1 MENINFRGIPTS
13 LFLNG
18 PKVGIITDPQTQENV
33 VGVATF
39 TGIATATF
47 PDTNFALDGG
57 SIAFK
62 WYFDGSLISDDEGTQ
77 NANNNASIVG
87 FSSATGTGSTIT
99 INGLT
104 INDSNKEIYFEAEY
118 VPSAYSEPTGSAV
131 TAGTAKSTGNAFNEP
146 VKSLTA
152 EVIPLPSLEVVD
164 DPDDVI
170 SPNIANFSVV
180 ARINPTTVQRTISY
194 QWQLD
199 GVDLVD
205 GNELITRVSKV
216 QPSTFTITGDDGS
229 SQTVDTSQTSVIN
242 DLISGVTYTITTDG
256 TVITKL
262 FASGAGGGKSN
273 GRSVSGGKGGSAE
286 GTFSFVKDK
295 TYKLR
300 IGGAGANGGSGGF
313 SGGGDGGG
321 GFGQGGGGGGFTGL
335 FEDSFTIG
343 NAIIIAAGGGGGSND
358 PAVGGSGGGTTG
370 GDSGNVG
377 NRGGAGGSQ
386 SAGGAGGSGGTA
398 GSALQGGPGSAGGG
412 GGYYGGGGGTPHPG
426 GCCADGA
433 GGGGSSYI
441 GGVSDGTTTTAGG
454 AAAGANGSFSI
465 EVRGSSTSTV
475 TKTANLTISG
485 ATTPNLKITSA
496 GGNPPTLVGTSI
508 VESDNG
514 TVQNTQKTRFKPGSK
529 GGPQTAYPANST
541 ENDLGGFTTPDQSSL
556 LLMGS
561 YTSTLIKNR
570 SATWSGIRS
579 KNASEIRL
587 LAIRGNDFNGGER
600 PDDAGEDLSIQLVAG
615 GSDRTVTLLSR
626 QGGDDGSECAWNEYT
641 VPLTA
646 AEKVSDLQI
655 ALKSFAS
662 GPAEFRSTAV
672 CISVV
677 DETDGQYDTQSEIDA
692 DWTAFRD
699 VYPSRPFWVLRPGS
713 ETVDLPTTYLSDPL
727 ANDIIQVNRDNGNSS
742 STSDWFTLT
751 ELDQAPSGTQV
762 SLLLDNS
769 GSMKISTVAA
779 SLALFKE
786 KCSDAGI
793 IVNQLTMSP
802 IEHWISQHDRY
813 LPNANTDNENAGDV
827 YGVNWIRLYD
837 SNGNIEQELTYNTG
851 GALSAAVRCK
861 LSADNVV
868 TSPVFSKSASY
879 INTAPKNI
887 VKIEEYNYANATAK
901 LSEFDLDESRDS
913 TAICI
918 SVVDETDS
926 QYDTQSEIDA
936 DWDAFRTNY
945 PKRPFWLLRPG
956 KETVD
961 LPTAWSSD
969 PHVNGPIEVKRD
981 GGQASNRSDW
991 FAITGLDQV
1000 PAGTHVSFL
1009 IDNSG
1014 SMTKST
1020 VRASLDLFLQKCND
1034 AGLIVNE
1041 GNGEINMDPIEH
1053 WIAQHNRELDGDLS
1067 NALVIDYDKYPG
1079 NAVCLYARDQ
1089 DMDVQMQLY
1098 GGKGSDNQQG
1108 TRSGG
1113 EGGYSKI
1120 TLTMKKDEEYII
1132 TGLFDSVNA
1141 PFVYRKGT
1149 LIAVAGEGGEGGLQ
1163 FDGGDGGGV
1172 NVAGQNGVGGRGGG
1186 KGGDLIAAGTLPSSG
1201 FYGSLTTLT
1210 AVTPDTNATGVDG
1223 GRTLPCPR
1231 GDYWRDQGKTPCE
1244 DLGVIKFRTPNGTE
1258 ISNTAVIERGYKSG
1272 YNIIQTKGER
1282 AEGSVA
1288 NRHSGRGGTGATGGS
1303 GGDRDSGGGGGSGY
1317 TDGSVT
1323 VVETTQGGSSGPAR
1337 VVIRLV

>member
-216 QPSTFTITGDDGS
+216 QPSIFTITGDDGS

-242 DLISGVTYTITTDG
+242 NLISGVTYTITTDG

-300 IGGAGANGGSGGF
+300 IGGAGANAGSGGF

-742 STSDWFTLT
+742 NTSDWFTLT

-762 SLLLDNS
+762 SLLLDDS
-769 GSMKISTVAA
+769 GSMKISTVAS

-786 KCSDAGI
+786 KCSNAGI

-802 IEHWISQHDRY
+802 KEHWIAQHDRY

-918 SVVDETDS
+918 SVVDETDG

-1053 WIAQHNRELDGDLS
+1053 WIAQHNRELDGDLN

-1089 DMDVQMQLY
+1089 DMDVQMELY
-1098 GGKGSDNQQG
+1098 GGKGSDNG
-1108 TRSGG
+1108 SNSGG

-1132 TGLFDSVNA
+1132 TGLFNSVNA

-1149 LIAVAGEGGEGGLQ
+1149 LIAVSGEGGDAGNSSN
-1163 FDGGDGGGV
+1163 GGDGGGV
-1172 NVAGQNGVGGRGGG
+1172 NVAGQDGSQNGGG
-1186 KGGDLIAAGTLPSSG
+1186 VGGDLIAAGTLPSNG
-1201 FYGSLTTLT
+1201 IFGSLTTLT
-1210 AVTPDTNATGVDG
+1210 PVTPDSKGISVTG

-1244 DLGVIKFRTPNGTE
+1244 DLGEIKFRTPNGTE
-1258 ISNTAVIERGYKSG
+1258 ISNTAEIERGYKSG
-1272 YNIIQTKGER
+1272 YNIIQTKGDGETST
-1282 AEGSVA
+1282 AGD
-1288 NRHSGRGGTGATGGS
+1288 GGS
-1303 GGDRDSGGGGGSGY
+1303 GAYGGNGGVGNKGGGGGAGY

-1323 VVETTQGGSSGPAR
+1323 IVNTQLGGSTGAAK

>member
-18 PKVGIITDPQTQENV
+18 PKVGIITDPQNQENV

-47 PDTNFALDGG
+47 PDSNFDFDSVSGG

-62 WYFDGSLISDDEGTQ
+62 WYFDGSRILDTTEDSNS
-77 NANNNASIVG
+77 NAEIVG
-87 FSSATGTGSTIT
+87 FSSATGAGSTIT
-99 INGLT
+99 ISGLT
-104 INDSNKEIYFEAEY
+104 LSDSNKEIYFEADY
-118 VPSAYSEPTGSAV
+118 VPSAYQTTPPV
-131 TAGTAKSTGNAFNEP
+131 TAGTARSTGNAFNDP

-152 EVIPLPSLEVVD
+152 EVIPLPLLEVVS
-164 DPDDVI
+164 DPDDVTTVD
-170 SPNIANFSVV
+170 IAKFSVV
-180 ARINPTTVQRTISY
+180 GRINPTTVQRSISY

-205 GNELITRVSKV
+205 GNELITQVSKV
-216 QPSTFTITGDDGS
+216 QPSIFTITGDDGS
-229 SQTVDTSQTSVIN
+229 SQTVDTSRNSVIN
-242 DLISGVTYTITTDG
+242 NLKSGITYTITTDG
-256 TVITKL
+256 TIVTKL
-262 FASGAGGGKSN
+262 FASGAGGGQSN

-286 GTFSFVKDK
+286 GTFTFVKDK

-313 SGGGDGGG
+313 SGGGNGGG

-343 NAIIIAAGGGGGSND
+343 NAIIIAAGGGGGAND
-358 PAVGGSGGGTTG
+358 PAGGGAGGGTTG
-370 GDSGNVG
+370 NNSGNVG
-377 NRGGAGGSQ
+377 GRGGAGGTQ

-398 GSALQGGPGSAGGG
+398 GSALQGGPGAAGGG

-426 GCCADGA
+426 CCADGA

-441 GGVSDGTTTTAGG
+441 GGVTDGTTTTAGG

-465 EVRGSSTSTV
+465 EIRGSSTSTI

-485 ATTPNLKITSA
+485 ATTPNLTISSA

-529 GGPQTAYPANST
+529 GGPQTEYPPNST
-541 ENDLGGFTTPDQSSL
+541 VNDLGGFTTPNQSSL

-561 YTSTLIKNR
+561 YTDTLIKDR

-579 KNASEIRL
+579 TNASEIRL

-600 PDDAGEDLSIQLVAG
+600 PDDDGENLSIQLVAG

-677 DETDGQYDTQSEIDA
+677 DETDSQYDTQSEIDA

-699 VYPSRPFWVLRPGS
+699 KYPSRPFWVLRPGS
-713 ETVDLPTTYLSDPL
+713 ETVTLPTTYLSDPL
-727 ANDIIQVNRDNGNSS
+727 ANDIIQVNRDSGNTSN
-742 STSDWFTLT
+742 TSDWFTLT

-762 SLLLDNS
+762 SLLLDDS
-769 GSMKISTVAA
+769 GSMRISTVRA

-802 IEHWISQHDRY
+802 IEHWIAQHDRY

-837 SNGNIEQELTYNTG
+837 DNGNLDQELTFNSG
-851 GALSAAVRCK
+851 GEISATVKCK

-868 TSPVFSKSASY
+868 ESPVFSKSASF

-887 VKIEEYNYANATAK
+887 IKIEEYNYTNATAK
-901 LSEFDLDESRDS
+901 LSDFDLDLSRESE
-913 TAICI
+913 AICI
-918 SVVDETDS
+918 SVVDETDTH
-926 QYDTQSEIDA
+926 YDTQSELNT
-936 DWDAFRTNY
+936 DWNSFRANY
-945 PKRPFWLLRPG
+945 PKRPFWLLVPG
-956 KETVD
+956 SSTIK
-961 LPTAWSSD
+961 LPEAYSSD
-969 PHVNGPIEVKRD
+969 PLANAQISVKRD
-981 GGQASNRSDW
+981 SGSTSNRSDW
-991 FAITGLDQV
+991 FDIVGLDQV
-1000 PAGTHVSFL
+1000 PSGTQVSLL
-1009 IDNSG
+1009 IDDSG
-1014 SMTKST
+1014 SMRVTT
-1020 VRASLDLFLQKCND
+1020 VAASLALFEEKCRN
-1034 AGLIVNE
+1034 AGIIVTRL
-1041 GNGEINMDPIEH
+1041 NMSPIEH
-1053 WIAQHNRELDGDLS
+1053 WIAQHNKDLPNDLS

-1098 GGKGSDNQQG
+1098 GGKGSDNG
-1108 TRSGG
+1108 ANSGG

-1149 LIAVAGEGGEGGLQ
+1149 LIAVAGEGGDAGSTSN
-1163 FDGGDGGGV
+1163 GGDGGGV
-1172 NVAGQNGVGGRGGG
+1172 SVAGQDGSGAGGGQGGR
-1186 KGGDLIAAGTLPSSG
+1186 LIAAGTLPSNGS
-1201 FYGSLTTLT
+1201 FGSLTSLT
-1210 AVTPDTNATGVDG
+1210 PVSSDTKALGVAG
-1223 GRTLPCPR
+1223 GETLPCTR
-1231 GDYWRDQGKTPCE
+1231 GDYWRNQGKSPCE
-1244 DLGVIKFRTPNGTE
+1244 DLGEIKFRTPDGTE
-1258 ISNTAVIERGYKSG
+1258 ISNTAEIERGYKSG
-1272 YNIIQTKGER
+1272 YNIIQTKGDGETSN
-1282 AEGSVA
+1282 AGD
-1288 NRHSGRGGTGATGGS
+1288 GGTGAAGGNGGGGS
-1303 GGDRDSGGGGGSGY
+1303 NGGGGGSGY

-1323 VVETTQGGSSGPAR
+1323 VVDSQLGGSIGVAR

>member
-18 PKVGIITDPQTQENV
+18 PKVGIITDPQTQENI

-77 NANNNASIVG
+77 NTNNNASIVG

-164 DPDDVI
+164 DPDDAI

-216 QPSTFTITGDDGS
+216 QPSTFTITGDNGS

-242 DLISGVTYTITTDG
+242 NLISGVTYTITTDG

-262 FASGAGGGKSN
+262 FASGAGGGQSN

-313 SGGGDGGG
+313 SGGGNGGG

-343 NAIIIAAGGGGGSND
+343 NAIIIAAGGGGGAND
-358 PAVGGSGGGTTG
+358 PAVGGAGGGTTG
-370 GDSGNVG
+370 GDGGNVG
-377 NRGGAGGSQ
+377 GRGGAGGTQ

-412 GGYYGGGGGTPHPG
+412 GGYYGGGGGTPHS

-646 AEKVSDLQI
+646 AEKVSNLQI

-677 DETDGQYDTQSEIDA
+677 DETDSQYDTQSEIDA

-699 VYPSRPFWVLRPGS
+699 EYPFRPFWVLRPGS

-727 ANDIIQVNRDNGNSS
+727 ANDIIQVNRDNGNTSN
-742 STSDWFTLT
+742 TSDWFTLT

-762 SLLLDNS
+762 SLLLDDS

-786 KCSDAGI
+786 KCSNAGI

-802 IEHWISQHDRY
+802 IEHWIAQHDRY

-918 SVVDETDS
+918 SVVDETDTH
-926 QYDTQSEIDA
+926 YDTQSELNT
-936 DWDAFRTNY
+936 DWNDFRANF
-945 PKRPFWLLRPG
+945 PKRPFWFLVPG
-956 KETVD
+956 GSTIK
-961 LPTAWSSD
+961 LPEPYSSD
-969 PHVNGPIEVKRD
+969 PLANAQISVNRD

-1000 PAGTHVSFL
+1000 PSGTHVSLL

-1034 AGLIVNE
+1034 AGLVVNE
-1041 GNGEINMDPIEH
+1041 GNGEITMSPIEH
-1053 WIAQHNRELDGDLS
+1053 WIAQHNRELDGDLN

-1089 DMDVQMQLY
+1089 DIDVQMQLY
-1098 GGKGSDNQQG
+1098 GGKGSDNG
-1108 TRSGG
+1108 SYSGG

-1132 TGLFDSVNA
+1132 TGLFSAVNA
-1141 PFVYRKGT
+1141 PFLYKKGT
-1149 LIAVAGEGGEGGLQ
+1149 LIAAAGEGGDAGNSSN
-1163 FDGGDGGGV
+1163 GGDGGGV
-1172 NVAGQNGVGGRGGG
+1172 NVAGQAGSGSGGG
-1186 KGGDLIAAGTLPSSG
+1186 KGGDLIAAGTLPSDG
-1201 FYGSLTTLT
+1201 IFGSLTTLT
-1210 AVTPDTNATGVDG
+1210 PVTPDSKGLFVTG

-1244 DLGVIKFRTPNGTE
+1244 DLGEIKFRTPNGTE
-1258 ISNTAVIERGYKSG
+1258 ISNTAEIERGYKSG
-1272 YNIIQTKGER
+1272 YNIIQTKG
-1282 AEGSVA
+1282 AQ
-1288 NRHSGRGGTGATGGS
+1288 
-1303 GGDRDSGGGGGSGY
+1303 DSGGGQGGSGAYGGNGGVATKGGGGGAGY

-1323 VVETTQGGSSGPAR
+1323 IVNTQLGGSTGAAK

>member
-216 QPSTFTITGDDGS
+216 QPSIFTITGDDGS

-242 DLISGVTYTITTDG
+242 NLISGVTYTITTDG

-300 IGGAGANGGSGGF
+300 IGGAGANAGSGGF

-561 YTSTLIKNR
+561 YTSTLI
-570 SATWSGIRS
+570 
-579 KNASEIRL
+579 
-587 LAIRGNDFNGGER
+587 R
-600 PDDAGEDLSIQLVAG
+600 PMGL
-615 GSDRTVTLLSR
+615 
-626 QGGDDGSECAWNEYT
+626 
-641 VPLTA
+641 
-646 AEKVSDLQI
+646 
-655 ALKSFAS
+655 S
-662 GPAEFRSTAV
+662 GPCLRVCCRSWCTGCCRRWSAG
-672 CISVV
+672 C
-677 DETDGQYDTQSEIDA
+677 
-692 DWTAFRD
+692 
-699 VYPSRPFWVLRPGS
+699 
-713 ETVDLPTTYLSDPL
+713 
-727 ANDIIQVNRDNGNSS
+727 
-742 STSDWFTLT
+742 
-751 ELDQAPSGTQV
+751 EL
-762 SLLLDNS
+762 
-769 GSMKISTVAA
+769 
-779 SLALFKE
+779 
-786 KCSDAGI
+786 
-793 IVNQLTMSP
+793 
-802 IEHWISQHDRY
+802 
-813 LPNANTDNENAGDV
+813 
-827 YGVNWIRLYD
+827 
-837 SNGNIEQELTYNTG
+837 
-851 GALSAAVRCK
+851 
-861 LSADNVV
+861 
-868 TSPVFSKSASY
+868 
-879 INTAPKNI
+879 
-887 VKIEEYNYANATAK
+887 
-901 LSEFDLDESRDS
+901 
-913 TAICI
+913 
-918 SVVDETDS
+918 
-926 QYDTQSEIDA
+926 
-936 DWDAFRTNY
+936 
-945 PKRPFWLLRPG
+945 
-956 KETVD
+956 
-961 LPTAWSSD
+961 
-969 PHVNGPIEVKRD
+969 
-981 GGQASNRSDW
+981 
-991 FAITGLDQV
+991 
-1000 PAGTHVSFL
+1000 
-1009 IDNSG
+1009 
-1014 SMTKST
+1014 
-1020 VRASLDLFLQKCND
+1020 
-1034 AGLIVNE
+1034 
-1041 GNGEINMDPIEH
+1041 
-1053 WIAQHNRELDGDLS
+1053 
-1067 NALVIDYDKYPG
+1067 
-1079 NAVCLYARDQ
+1079 
-1089 DMDVQMQLY
+1089 
-1098 GGKGSDNQQG
+1098 
-1108 TRSGG
+1108 
-1113 EGGYSKI
+1113 
-1120 TLTMKKDEEYII
+1120 
-1132 TGLFDSVNA
+1132 
-1141 PFVYRKGT
+1141 
-1149 LIAVAGEGGEGGLQ
+1149 
-1163 FDGGDGGGV
+1163 
-1172 NVAGQNGVGGRGGG
+1172 
-1186 KGGDLIAAGTLPSSG
+1186 
-1201 FYGSLTTLT
+1201 
-1210 AVTPDTNATGVDG
+1210 
-1223 GRTLPCPR
+1223 
-1231 GDYWRDQGKTPCE
+1231 
-1244 DLGVIKFRTPNGTE
+1244 
-1258 ISNTAVIERGYKSG
+1258 
-1272 YNIIQTKGER
+1272 
-1282 AEGSVA
+1282 
-1288 NRHSGRGGTGATGGS
+1288 
-1303 GGDRDSGGGGGSGY
+1303 
-1317 TDGSVT
+1317 
-1323 VVETTQGGSSGPAR
+1323 
-1337 VVIRLV
+1337 

>member
-18 PKVGIITDPQTQENV
+18 PKVGIITDPQNQENV

-57 SIAFK
+57 SVAFK
-62 WYFDGSLISDDEGTQ
+62 WYFDGSRILDTTEDSDS
-77 NANNNASIVG
+77 NAEIVG
-87 FSSATGTGSTIT
+87 FSSATGAGSSIT
-99 INGLT
+99 ISGLT

-216 QPSTFTITGDDGS
+216 QPSTFTITGDNGS

-242 DLISGVTYTITTDG
+242 NLISGVTYTITTDG

-262 FASGAGGGKSN
+262 FASGAGGGQSN

-286 GTFSFVKDK
+286 GTFTFVKDK

-300 IGGAGANGGSGGF
+300 IGGAGANGGAGGF
-313 SGGGDGGG
+313 SGGGNGGG
-321 GFGQGGGGGGFTGL
+321 GFGRGGGGGGFTGL

-343 NAIIIAAGGGGGSND
+343 NAIIIAAGGGGGAND
-358 PAVGGSGGGTTG
+358 PAVGGAGGGTTG
-370 GDSGNVG
+370 GDGGNVG
-377 NRGGAGGSQ
+377 GRGGAGGTQ

-412 GGYYGGGGGTPHPG
+412 GGYYGGGGGTPHP

-677 DETDGQYDTQSEIDA
+677 DETDSQYDTQSEIDA

-713 ETVDLPTTYLSDPL
+713 ETVTLPTTYLSDPL

-762 SLLLDNS
+762 SLLLDDS
-769 GSMKISTVAA
+769 GSMKISTVRA

-802 IEHWISQHDRY
+802 IEHWIAQHDRY

-918 SVVDETDS
+918 SVVDETDT
-926 QYDTQSEIDA
+926 QYDTQSELNT
-936 DWDAFRTNY
+936 DWNDFRANF
-945 PKRPFWLLRPG
+945 PKRPFWLLVPG
-956 KETVD
+956 GGTIK
-961 LPTAWSSD
+961 LPEPYSSD
-969 PHVNGPIEVKRD
+969 PLANAQISVNRD

-1000 PAGTHVSFL
+1000 PAGTHVSLL

-1034 AGLIVNE
+1034 AGLVVNE
-1041 GNGEINMDPIEH
+1041 GNGEITMSPIEH
-1053 WIAQHNRELDGDLS
+1053 WIAQHNRELDGDLN

-1098 GGKGSDNQQG
+1098 GGKGSDNG
-1108 TRSGG
+1108 SNSGG

-1132 TGLFDSVNA
+1132 TGLFSAVNA
-1141 PFVYRKGT
+1141 PFLYKKGT
-1149 LIAVAGEGGEGGLQ
+1149 LIAAAGEGGDAGNSSN
-1163 FDGGDGGGV
+1163 GGDGGGV
-1172 NVAGQNGVGGRGGG
+1172 NVAGQDGSGSGGG
-1186 KGGDLIAAGTLPSSG
+1186 KGGDLIAAGTLPSDG
-1201 FYGSLTTLT
+1201 IFGSLTSLT
-1210 AVTPDTNATGVDG
+1210 PVTPDSKGLFVTG

-1244 DLGVIKFRTPNGTE
+1244 DLGEIKFRTPNGTE
-1258 ISNTAVIERGYKSG
+1258 ISNTAEIERGYKSG
-1272 YNIIQTKGER
+1272 YNIIQTKGDGETST
-1282 AEGSVA
+1282 AGD
-1288 NRHSGRGGTGATGGS
+1288 GGS
-1303 GGDRDSGGGGGSGY
+1303 GAYGGNGGVGNKGGGGGAGY

-1323 VVETTQGGSSGPAR
+1323 IVNTQLGGSTGAAK